1 MKLPAA
7 LSLRCVKLLPFA
19 ALVAV
24 TPLQSGAH
32 ASLAGFPEDWSH
44 HHVVFSNPGTA
55 AEAARE
61 GRYAEWVRTVSDPR
75 FLLQQRKREAN
86 AKANASFPV
95 STRERD
101 VEAPAEET
109 EPAEGRVRLDTR
121 PHSGVLAAMRAD
133 HPEEPAQ
140 SQPRIPPRRRARRP
154 SLQTDW
160 SEDLGPGA
168 TLGLGNYPAKFS
180 FSLSSASCATDYAVY
195 NTSVAGTAGQASI
208 VAFNNLYSSC
218 NGGAPTYYWAY
229 DTNGGAIVTSVTLSL
244 DGYQLAFVQSTAG
257 AASLVVLAWAPNNSE
272 SATVPDVLANT
283 APASYRACATAAK
296 TAIQMMMA
304 ATPCMTT
311 IPFGNV
317 ADDTGSSV
325 FYDYGT
331 DVLYVGDDTG
341 ALHKFTGIFNGM
353 PQEITTSPWPVSV
366 SVGMNA
372 LSAPVFDPVS
382 GNVLVGDYQAIT
394 APNCGAMGCGYLYKV
409 NASTGAVVRSAQLDH
424 SLGIVD
430 GPLVDQTAGTVYVFA
445 GADANV
451 NSAAS
456 PCGAF
461 LPCAG
466 VFQLTTTFSNGATGT
481 ETIIGSGKEY
491 MLAGS
496 FDNAYFTSANHASP
510 TGNLYVVGNT
520 AGDDTLYQIPITAN
534 VMGAANTGP
543 KVSTSFDHGQT
554 APAMPVTEIFT
565 GSKDYIFTSALSYG
579 APAACAPALS
589 TQGCVMGFDVTSGT
603 INSGSTPTGAT
614 TETGGVSGIII
625 DTRTNALVGTSNIYF
640 TTLADQV
647 CPTSGGT
654 GGCAIQTSQAS
665 P

>member
-7 LSLRCVKLLPFA
+7 PSLRCVKLLPFA
-19 ALVAV
+19 ALLAV

-32 ASLAGFPEDWSH
+32 TTLAGFPEDWSH

-75 FLLQQRKREAN
+75 YLLQQWKREAN
-86 AKANASFPV
+86 AKANAGFPLPAPESELEV
-95 STRERD
+95 
-101 VEAPAEET
+101 PAEERVS
-109 EPAEGRVRLDTR
+109 AEGRVHLDTR
-121 PHSGVLAAMRAD
+121 PHSGVLAAMRGD

-140 SQPRIPPRRRARRP
+140 SPPRIPPRRRARRS
-154 SLQTDW
+154 SLQMDW
-160 SEDLGPGA
+160 SEDLGTGA

-180 FSLSSASCATDYAVY
+180 FSLTSASCATDYAVY
-195 NTSVAGTAGQASI
+195 NTGVTGTAGQASI

-218 NGGAPTYYWAY
+218 NGGAFPTNYWAY

-244 DGYQLAFVQSTAG
+244 DGYQLAFVQSAAG

-272 SATVPDVLANT
+272 SAAVPDVLANT

-296 TAIQMMMA
+296 TAIQMMMT
-304 ATPCMTT
+304 ATPCMTA
-311 IPFGNV
+311 IPFGNL

-341 ALHKFTGIFNGM
+341 NLHKFTGVFAGT
-353 PQEITTSPWPVSV
+353 PAEVTTSPWPVSV

-372 LSAPVFDPVS
+372 LSAPVFDPIS

-409 NASTGAVVRSAQLDH
+409 NASSGAVVQSARLDY

-430 GPLVDQTAGTVYVFA
+430 GPLVDQTAATVYVFA

-451 NSAAS
+451 NNALS

-461 LPCAG
+461 QSCSG
-466 VFQLTTTFSNGATGT
+466 VIQLSATFSTGATGT
-481 ETIIGSGKEY
+481 ETVIGSGKEY
-491 MLAGS
+491 MLAGT
-496 FDNAYFTSANHASP
+496 FDNAYYTSASHASP

-543 KVSTSFDHGQT
+543 GVSTSFEHGET
-554 APAMPVTEIFT
+554 APAMPVTEIYT
-565 GSKDYIFTSALSYG
+565 GTHDYIFTSALMYG
-579 APAACAPALS
+579 APAPCAPALS
-589 TQGCVMGFDVTSGT
+589 TQGCVMGYDVTNGT
-603 INSGSTPTGAT
+603 INSGSTATGAT

-625 DTRTNALVGTSNIYF
+625 DTRTNGLVGTSNIYF
-640 TTLADQV
+640 STLADQA
-647 CPTSGGT
+647 CTGGT